1 MGIKNLNKFLREN
14 CSHRSIKKQSL
25 SKFENK
31 TIVIDTS
38 IYLYRFMSENAL
50 MENMYLLIS
59 IMLSFKIVPV
69 FIFDGKPP
77 PEKQALLKQR
87 RIDKK
92 AAEHKYQLIQS
103 RLQLNA
109 VSDDDKTEMLLEME
123 TLRRQFI
130 RITEED
136 VQCVKRLMDAY
147 GVAYYDAPGEA
158 DQICAYMVKS
168 GMAWACLSDDM
179 DMFLYGCPYVLR
191 NISLIN
197 KTILVYDTSAILS
210 ELNMSDKAFREVM
223 ILSGTDYNHNL
234 TCTLDDIIAL
244 YTQYSSSQTH
254 IESGYEMVGFYEWL
268 IKNTDKIAD
277 VSDLQRVYRM
287 FDIDSAPFIDGI
299 NRLELY
305 NKCIHRE
312 NICYIMEKEGF
323 IFT

>member
-59 IMLSFKIVPV
+59 ILLSFKMIPV

-87 RIDKK
+87 RLDKK
-92 AAEHKYQLIQS
+92 TAEQKYQL
-103 RLQLNA
+103 LQRSLTLNTA
-109 VSDDDKTEMLLEME
+109 SEDDKSEMLLEME
-123 TLRRQFI
+123 ILRRQFI
-130 RITEED
+130 RITEND
-136 VQCVKRLMDAY
+136 VHAVKQLMDAY
-147 GVAYYDAPGEA
+147 GVAHYDAPGEA

-179 DMFLYGCPYVLR
+179 DMFLYGCPHVLR

-197 KTILVYDTSAILS
+197 KTVLVYNTSAILS
-210 ELNMSDKAFREVM
+210 ELNMSDKVFREIM
-223 ILSGTDYNHNL
+223 ILSGTDYNRNI
-234 TCTLDDIIAL
+234 TWTLDDVLAL
-244 YTQYSSSQTH
+244 YTQYSSSQKH
-254 IESGYEMVGFYEWL
+254 IEPMEVGFYEWL
-268 IKNTDKIAD
+268 FKHTDKIGEI
-277 VSDLQRVYRM
+277 SDLERVYRL
-287 FDIDSAPFIDGI
+287 FDIDTAPFIDGI

-305 NKCIHRE
+305 NKRIQTE
-312 NICYIMEKEGF
+312 NICNIMEREGF
-323 IFT
+323 GFT

>member
-59 IMLSFKIVPV
+59 ILLSFKMIPV

-87 RIDKK
+87 RLDKK
-92 AAEHKYQLIQS
+92 AAEQKYQL
-103 RLQLNA
+103 LQRSLTLNTA
-109 VSDDDKTEMLLEME
+109 SEDDKSEMLLEME

-130 RITEED
+130 RITEND
-136 VQCVKRLMDAY
+136 VHAVKQLMDAY
-147 GVAYYDAPGEA
+147 GVAHYDAPGEA

-179 DMFLYGCPYVLR
+179 DMFLYGCPRVLR

-197 KTILVYDTSAILS
+197 KTVLVYNTSAILS
-210 ELNMSDKAFREVM
+210 ELNMSDKVFREVM
-223 ILSGTDYNHNL
+223 ILSGTDYNRNI
-234 TCTLDDIIAL
+234 TWTLDDVLAL
-244 YTQYSSSQTH
+244 YTQYSSSQKH
-254 IESGYEMVGFYEWL
+254 IESMEVGFYEWL
-268 IKNTDKIAD
+268 FKHTDKIGEI
-277 VSDLQRVYRM
+277 SDLERVYRL
-287 FDIDSAPFIDGI
+287 FDIDTAPFIDGI

-305 NKCIHRE
+305 NKRVQTE
-312 NICYIMEKEGF
+312 NICNIMEREGF
-323 IFT
+323 VFT